1 MNNYMTKENK
11 FKVGDRVSFMDEAG
25 TGIVLEVV
33 DQTKVKVKNS
43 DGFEMIY
50 LNKKLVPLAKS
61 SDFKIHE
68 AEEFRFIR
76 GKIKADS
83 SNKKKKSLPA
93 QSKSVWEINLHIE
106 ELIKDYRHLSNGEI
120 LDIQMRKFAIFISSA
135 MDKKIQKVVI
145 IHGKGE
151 GVLKNE
157 IRTALFAYGNMEIHD
172 ASYTKYGQ
180 GATEV
185 LIRYNF

>member
-1 MNNYMTKENK
+1 MKYE
-11 FKVGDRVSFMDEAG
+11 VGDRVSFIDEAG
-25 TGIVLEVV
+25 TGIVLEII
-33 DQTKVKVKNS
+33 DKNKVKVKNS

-50 LNKKLVPLAKS
+50 QSKKLVPLANPN
-61 SDFKIHE
+61 DFRIHE

-83 SNKKKKSLPA
+83 TNKKKKSLPA
-93 QSKSVWEINLHIE
+93 QSKSVWEIDLHIE
-106 ELIKDYRHLSNGEI
+106 ELVEDYRHLSNGEI

-157 IRTALFAYGNMEIHD
+157 IRTALFGYGNMEIHD

-185 LIRYNF
+185 VIRYNY

>member
-1 MNNYMTKENK
+1 M
-11 FKVGDRVSFMDEAG
+11 VGDKVSFVDEAG
-25 TGIVLEVV
+25 TGIVLEVI
-33 DQTKVKVKNS
+33 DKTKVKVKNS

-50 LNKKLVPLAKS
+50 PNKKLVPLADAN
-61 SDFKIHE
+61 DFRIHE

-76 GKIKADS
+76 GKIRAET

-93 QSKSVWEINLHIE
+93 QSKTVWEIDLHIE
-106 ELIKDYRHLSNGEI
+106 ELIEDYRNLSNGEI
-120 LDIQMRKFAIFISSA
+120 LDIQMRKFALFISQA
-135 MDKKIQKVVI
+135 MDKKIPKVVI

-157 IRTALFAYGNMEIHD
+157 IRNALFAYGNMEIHD

-185 LIRYNF
+185 VIRYNF